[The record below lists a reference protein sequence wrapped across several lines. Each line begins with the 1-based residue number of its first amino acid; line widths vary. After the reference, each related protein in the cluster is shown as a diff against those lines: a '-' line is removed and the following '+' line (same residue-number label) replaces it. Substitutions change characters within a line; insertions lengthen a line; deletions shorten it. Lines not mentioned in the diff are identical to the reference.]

1 MEGIYRALKSGTD
14 INAKNKEGQS
24 ALSLAV
30 FWRQKD
36 AVKALL
42 EKEADINSS
51 NGSDQNTPLH
61 MATFVADAELVELL
75 LEYGANPLAK
85 NTRNETPL
93 AVVRGEWSSELE
105 GVYKFI
111 GGLNQTGI

>member
-1 MEGIYRALKSGTD
+1 MWRVFTSIEIRNRYQREKQ
-14 INAKNKEGQS
+14 EGQS

-75 LEYGANPLAK
+75 LEYGANPLPK
-85 NTRNETPL
+85 IL
-93 AVVRGEWSSELE
+93 ATKRPSRL
-105 GVYKFI
+105 
-111 GGLNQTGI
+111 